1 MSFNER
7 IHEIKRQN
15 YYTAPVNEPKFD
27 NPYLLKSDT
36 EALNDILVALK
47 EQNKIPVTGAVTEG
61 SQSVT
66 QGGIVQ
72 QQEDTVDTLQPA
84 PDAIEQGVQSLLDE
98 GYRTF
103 DIASK
108 DDRPL
113 TNSQVGSMVAGLVKA

>member
-47 EQNKIPVTGAVTEG
+47 EQSKLAVNRPVLRW
-61 SQSVT
+61 S
-66 QGGIVQ
+66 
-72 QQEDTVDTLQPA
+72 
-84 PDAIEQGVQSLLDE
+84 
-98 GYRTF
+98 
-103 DIASK
+103 
-108 DDRPL
+108 
-113 TNSQVGSMVAGLVKA
+113 